1 MRTRVVVAA
10 LVATVG
16 WGCASGGGGGST
28 NASGVAVSGVSGSG
42 SASGGTAR
50 APSRRPDVID
60 QSEISTRASDATNAL
75 QIIQKLRP
83 QMLTGRGLGSPT
95 DVTGETSKPRVY
107 VDNISY
113 GDLGTLSNLTANQI
127 KEIRFMNSRDATT
140 QWGTG
145 HMGGVILVTTK
156 R

>member
-10 LVATVG
+10 LVATAG
-16 WGCASGGGGGST
+16 WGCASGGGST
-28 NASGVAVSGVSGSG
+28 NAADAMV
-42 SASGGTAR
+42 ASGMTTR
-50 APSRRPDVID
+50 APRRKPDLID
-60 QSEISTRASDATNAL
+60 ESEISARANEATNAL

-95 DVTGETSKPRVY
+95 DVTGETGRPRVY

-113 GDLGTLSNLTANQI
+113 GDLSSLSNLTANQI
-127 KEIRFMNSRDATT
+127 KEIRFLNSRDATT

>member
-1 MRTRVVVAA
+1 MRARVVIAA
-10 LVATVG
+10 LAAAVSV
-16 WGCASGGGGGST
+16 GCASSGRSAADNSGST
-28 NASGVAVSGVSGSG
+28 
-42 SASGGTAR
+42 
-50 APSRRPDVID
+50 RRQPDLID
-60 QSEISTRASDATNAL
+60 ESEIVSRASDAANAL

-83 QMLTGRGLGSPT
+83 QMLTGRGLASPT
-95 DVTGETSKPRVY
+95 DVTGETARPKVY

-113 GDLGTLSNLTANQI
+113 GDLGALSNLAANQI
-127 KEIRFMNSRDATT
+127 RQIRFLNSRDATT

>member
-1 MRTRVVVAA
+1 MRARVVIAA
-10 LVATVG
+10 LAAAVSV
-16 WGCASGGGGGST
+16 GCATSGTSAADNSGST
-28 NASGVAVSGVSGSG
+28 
-42 SASGGTAR
+42 
-50 APSRRPDVID
+50 RRQPDIID
-60 QSEISTRASDATNAL
+60 ESEIVARASDAANAL

-83 QMLTGRGLGSPT
+83 QMLTGRGLASPT
-95 DVTGETSKPRVY
+95 DVTGETARPKVY

-113 GDLGTLSNLTANQI
+113 GDLGALSNLAANQI
-127 KEIRFMNSRDATT
+127 RQIRFLNSRDATT

>member
-1 MRTRVVVAA
+1 MRAARIMVAA
-10 LVATVG
+10 LVTAG
-16 WGCASGGGGGST
+16 SWGCASGGGTTDAGG
-28 NASGVAVSGVSGSG
+28 AIA
-42 SASGGTAR
+42 SASGA
-50 APSRRPDVID
+50 SRTTRRNPEIID
-60 QSEISTRASDATNAL
+60 EAEIASRASDAANAL

-83 QMLTGRGLGSPT
+83 QMLTGRGLASPT
-95 DVTGETSKPRVY
+95 DVTGESARPKVY

-113 GDLGTLSNLTANQI
+113 GDLSTLSNLNATQI
-127 KEIRFMNSRDATT
+127 REIRFLNSRDATT